1 MVESSGADA
10 FVSGLGKGREAF
22 HSEVTEYSLRIG
34 ERTPEDFL
42 RHFSCSKIMISLA
55 SRPMERARIISEL
68 TGVHERVA
76 NKLSPENA
84 GETLQIALDEGVTTP
99 KEIVR
104 LFQAD
109 DRQRYL
115 NRHELWAF
123 DIEGQPWKA
132 SASDS
137 VAHGRAEKFIAYLI
151 DRAIDNLLIS
161 HEEIVSAL
169 GVVKLAGWLPSEMLG
184 QIIETALKKSDK
196 FTEEDL
202 LRAAPA
208 SSLVAHVP
216 LDYLWEKVV
225 VPLIAEQHD
234 YAPKA
239 GSGAQVGGVG
249 SGSPLGGGAGNSP
262 LGGSAAP
269 GSPLSGESG
278 SGWSF
283 RPAPD
288 LSAKPE
294 EKDAAPPSSSSE
306 EGDMVGEDEII
317 ETEDEV
323 RPSEGAMPVAGRKGP
338 PRKAQSS

>member
-22 HSEVTEYSLRIG
+22 HSEVTEYCFRIG

-42 RHFSCSKIMISLA
+42 RLFSCSKIMISLS

-99 KEIVR
+99 KDIVR
-104 LFQAD
+104 LFQPD

-132 SASDS
+132 SSSDNA
-137 VAHGRAEKFIAYLI
+137 AHGRAEKYIAYI
-151 DRAIDNLLIS
+151 MERAIENLLIS
-161 HEEIVSAL
+161 HEDIVSAL
-169 GVVKLAGWLPSEMLG
+169 GVVRLAGWLPSELLG
-184 QIIETALKKSDK
+184 QIIEASLKKSDK

-202 LRAAPA
+202 LHAAPP

-216 LDYLWEKVV
+216 LDFLWDKVV
-225 VPLIAEQHD
+225 TPLIAEQHD
-234 YAPKA
+234 YVAKM
-239 GSGAQVGGVG
+239 
-249 SGSPLGGGAGNSP
+249 
-262 LGGSAAP
+262 
-269 GSPLSGESG
+269 GESKPVEFKPIEAEG
-278 SGWSF
+278 GWSL
-283 RPAPD
+283 RPAEDP
-288 LSAKPE
+288 S
-294 EKDAAPPSSSSE
+294 EKASTSSPFSVPQE

-317 ETEDEV
+317 ETDEEV
-323 RPSEGAMPVAGRKGP
+323 RASEGAVSLGV
-338 PRKAQSS
+338 RKAPGSPPNRKTHQG

>member
-22 HSEVTEYSLRIG
+22 HSEVTEYCLRIG

-55 SRPMERARIISEL
+55 SRPMERARIISDL

-99 KEIVR
+99 KDIVR
-104 LFQAD
+104 LFQPD

-132 SASDS
+132 SASDTA
-137 VAHGRAEKFIAYLI
+137 AHTRAEKYVAYII
-151 DRAIDNLLIS
+151 DRAVENLLVS
-161 HEEIVSAL
+161 HEEIVTAL

-184 QIIETALKKSDK
+184 QIIEASLKKSDK

-202 LRAAPA
+202 LRAAPPSA
-208 SSLVAHVP
+208 LVAHVP
-216 LDYLWEKVV
+216 LDYLWDKVV

-239 GSGAQVGGVG
+239 G
-249 SGSPLGGGAGNSP
+249 GGG
-262 LGGSAAP
+262 GGS
-269 GSPLSGESG
+269 SPKASTESG

-288 LSAKPE
+288 LSTKPDT
-294 EKDAAPPSSSSE
+294 KDAPPPSAADD
-306 EGDMVGEDEII
+306 GDMVGEDEII

-323 RPSEGAMPVAGRKGP
+323 HPSEGALPVGGRKGP
-338 PRKAQSS
+338 PPHRKAQPG

>member
-42 RHFSCSKIMISLA
+42 RHFTCSKIMISLA

-104 LFQAD
+104 LFQPD

-132 SASDS
+132 STSDS
-137 VAHGRAEKFIAYLI
+137 VAHGRAEKYIAYLI
-151 DRAIDNLLIS
+151 DRAIENLLIS
-161 HEEIVSAL
+161 HEEIVNAL

-208 SSLVAHVP
+208 TSLVSHVP

-239 GSGAQVGGVG
+239 GGGV
-249 SGSPLGGGAGNSP
+249 LGGG
-262 LGGSAAP
+262 GGDREGAPKMSA
-269 GSPLSGESG
+269 ESG

-288 LSAKPE
+288 LNAKPE
-294 EKDAAPPSSSSE
+294 EKDAPPPSTSE

-338 PRKAQSS
+338 PRKAHSS

>member
-1 MVESSGADA
+1 MVESSGDVGA

-22 HSEVTEYSLRIG
+22 HAEVTEYCLRAG

-42 RHFSCSKIMISLA
+42 RLFSCSKIMVSLS

-99 KEIVR
+99 KDIVR
-104 LFQAD
+104 LFQPD

-132 SASDS
+132 SSSDS
-137 VAHGRAEKFIAYLI
+137 NAHTRAEKYIAYI
-151 DRAIDNLLIS
+151 MDRAIENLLIS
-161 HEEIVSAL
+161 HEDIVNAL
-169 GVVKLAGWLPSEMLG
+169 GVVKLAGWLPSELLG

-196 FTEEDL
+196 FNEEDL
-202 LRAAPA
+202 LKAAPP
-208 SSLVAHVP
+208 SGLVAHVP
-216 LDYLWEKVV
+216 LDNLWEKVV

-234 YAPKA
+234 YAPKPGDA
-239 GSGAQVGGVG
+239 KPPNSTEADGS
-249 SGSPLGGGAGNSP
+249 
-262 LGGSAAP
+262 
-269 GSPLSGESG
+269 
-278 SGWSF
+278 WSM
-283 RPAPD
+283 RPAPEAAAA
-288 LSAKPE
+288 AKP
-294 EKDAAPPSSSSE
+294 ASSE
-306 EGDMVGEDEII
+306 DGDMVGEDEII

-323 RPSEGAMPVAGRKGP
+323 KASEGGGSHGVRKAPASP
-338 PRKAQSS
+338 PNRKAQQG

>member
-1 MVESSGADA
+1 MVESSGDA

-22 HSEVTEYSLRIG
+22 HSEVTEYCLRVG

-42 RHFSCSKIMISLA
+42 RAFSCSKIMISLA

-99 KEIVR
+99 KDIVR

-123 DIEGQPWKA
+123 DVAGEPWKA
-132 SASDS
+132 SSNDS
-137 VAHGRAEKFIAYLI
+137 VAHTRAERYTAYIL
-151 DRAIDNLLIS
+151 DRAIENLLIS
-161 HEEIVSAL
+161 HEDIVSGL
-169 GVVKLAGWLPSEMLG
+169 GVVKLAGWLPSELLG
-184 QIIETALKKSDK
+184 QIIEASLKKSDK

-202 LRAAPA
+202 LHAAPP
-208 SSLVAHVP
+208 SSLVTHVP
-216 LDYLWEKVV
+216 LDYIWEKVV

-234 YAPKA
+234 YVAK
-239 GSGAQVGGVG
+239 S
-249 SGSPLGGGAGNSP
+249 GGGGGGNKPVISEP
-262 LGGSAAP
+262 SDN
-269 GSPLSGESG
+269 
-278 SGWSF
+278 WSM

-288 LSAKPE
+288 FAPKS
-294 EKDAAPPSSSSE
+294 EKSGE

-317 ETEDEV
+317 ETDEEV
-323 RPSEGAMPVAGRKGP
+323 RASESTAPPGMRKVMAAP
-338 PRKAQSS
+338 PNRKAQQG

>member
-22 HSEVTEYSLRIG
+22 HSEVTEYCLRIG

-42 RHFSCSKIMISLA
+42 RLFPCSKIMISLS

-99 KEIVR
+99 KDIVR
-104 LFQAD
+104 LFQPD

-132 SASDS
+132 SSSDNL
-137 VAHGRAEKFIAYLI
+137 AHGRAEKYIAYVM
-151 DRAIDNLLIS
+151 DRAIENLLIS
-161 HEEIVSAL
+161 HEDIVTAL
-169 GVVKLAGWLPSEMLG
+169 GVVKLAGWLPSELLG
-184 QIIETALKKSDK
+184 QIIEASLKKADK

-202 LRAAPA
+202 LHAAPP
-208 SSLVAHVP
+208 SSLVTHVP
-216 LDYLWEKVV
+216 LDFLWDKVV

-234 YAPKA
+234 YVPKKGDA
-239 GSGAQVGGVG
+239 KPAEVEG
-249 SGSPLGGGAGNSP
+249 
-262 LGGSAAP
+262 
-269 GSPLSGESG
+269 
-278 SGWSF
+278 GWSL
-283 RPAPD
+283 RPAD
-288 LSAKPE
+288 DGSKPE
-294 EKDAAPPSSSSE
+294 IISPPAAVPHE
-306 EGDMVGEDEII
+306 EGEMVGEDEII
-317 ETEDEV
+317 ETEEEV
-323 RPSEGAMPVAGRKGP
+323 RASEGGVTLGVRKALAAP
-338 PRKAQSS
+338 PNRKAQQG